1 MIVSVLSAVPV
12 LVFRLRIHLAINSN
26 SECQLVP
33 LFDLDAAES
42 VVNAVAAAEFVV
54 DANFAVAELEEVDDA
69 MVETTKEAVRT

>member
-12 LVFRLRIHLAINSN
+12 LVFRLCIHLAINSN
-26 SECQLVP
+26 SDCQLVL

-42 VVNAVAAAEFVV
+42 VVNANV
-54 DANFAVAELEEVDDA
+54 AVAELVEVNDA

>member
-26 SECQLVP
+26 SDCQL

-42 VVNAVAAAEFVV
+42 FV
-54 DANFAVAELEEVDDA
+54 DAAVAVAELVEVDDA